1 MRKLTLIAA
10 IALILAPALAV
21 RAIAQAASAPS
32 SEHPLTG
39 SSELAQRCATLSGLA
54 GSQMGEA
61 SARIISARFNA
72 PAAPQ
77 PPPPGAPPWVSG
89 LPALPEHC
97 EIVGVLRERTA
108 PDGQHYAVR
117 FHMRLPSAWNSR
129 FLFQGGGGTNGELG
143 DAAGVI
149 QPGMPLAVQGGY
161 AVVSTD
167 TGHDNALNVDPARE
181 GNIAFGHD
189 YQARVEYSE
198 TALDSV
204 ATVGK
209 AIASVFYERKPA
221 YSYFAGCSNGGR
233 EGMVF
238 AQRFP
243 AQFDGILA
251 ESPAFAVP
259 KAAIA
264 EANDVQAFSRLAR
277 QMNLGTP
284 ETPDIARTFSD
295 GDLKLVADA
304 ITESCDALDGLAD
317 GMVEDFQSCTTAVV
331 KPALDERLCQ
341 GPKADGCL
349 SDAQM
354 EALIRS
360 LNGPHNTK
368 GEALY
373 SDWPWDPGMAAMP
386 WRIWKL
392 GVPGQIPSINIML
405 GSPALSGL
413 FLTPPR
419 DVPDNLAAKQ
429 AFQLRFDFDRDAP
442 QIFSTAAG
450 FPRSG
455 WNLIGAQSTN
465 LSAFAA
471 HGGKML
477 VPHGGADPVFS
488 INDTVHWWLKVND
501 AAHGRAADFVRVFP
515 VPGMNH
521 CTGGPTTDQFDAL
534 SPLVEWVEHSR
545 APELIL
551 ASAGPMTP
559 FPGRTR
565 PLCPYPQIARYR
577 GGNIEEA
584 ASFRCASATR

>member
-1 MRKLTLIAA
+1 MSNSLIAA
-10 IALILAPALAV
+10 IAGILAPALCV
-21 RAIAQAASAPS
+21 PAIVQVASAPAS
-32 SEHPLTG
+32 APPVTVSGEW
-39 SSELAQRCATLSGLA
+39 AQRCLALSGLA

-61 SARIISARFNA
+61 SARIVSARFNA
-72 PAAPQ
+72 PSAPQ
-77 PPPPGAPPWVSG
+77 APPPGAPPWVGG

-97 EIVGVLRERTA
+97 EIMGVLRERIGT
-108 PDGQHYAVR
+108 DGQHYAVR

-143 DAAGVI
+143 DAVGTI
-149 QPGMPLAVQGGY
+149 QPGMPVAVQGGY
-161 AVVSTD
+161 AVISTD
-167 TGHDNALNVDPARE
+167 TGHDNALNLDPARQ

-198 TALDSV
+198 AALDSV

-209 AIASVFYERKPA
+209 AIASAYYERRPA
-221 YSYFAGCSNGGR
+221 YNYFAGCSNGGR

-264 EANDVQAFSRLAR
+264 EANDVQAFSQLAR
-277 QMNLGTP
+277 QMQPGTP
-284 ETPDIARTFSD
+284 ETPDTARAFSD
-295 GDLKLVADA
+295 SDFNLVADA
-304 ITESCDALDGLAD
+304 ISESCDALDGLAD
-317 GMVEDFQSCTTAVV
+317 GMVQDFQRCTTARV
-331 KPALDERLCQ
+331 KPALDKRLCQ
-341 GPKADGCL
+341 GAKADGCL
-349 SDAQM
+349 ASAQV

-360 LNGPHNTK
+360 LNGPHNAK

-392 GVPGQIPSINIML
+392 GIPGQIPSINITL

-419 DVPDNLAAKQ
+419 DVPDTLVAKQ
-429 AFQLRFDFDRDAP
+429 AFQLSFDFDRDAP
-442 QIFSTAAG
+442 QIFATAPG

-455 WNLIGAQSTN
+455 WDLIGAQSTN

-471 HGGKML
+471 HGGKLL

-488 INDTVHWWLKVND
+488 LNDTVHWWLKVNS
-501 AAHGRAADFVRVFP
+501 AAHSKASDFVRVFA

-521 CTGGPTTDQFDAL
+521 CTGGPATDQFDAL
-534 SPLVEWVEHSR
+534 SPLVEWVERSR
-545 APELIL
+545 APELIV
-551 ASAGPMTP
+551 AKAGPMTP

-565 PLCPYPQIARYR
+565 PLCPYPQIARYQS
-577 GGNIEEA
+577 GNIEEA
-584 ASFRCASATR
+584 ASFRCAAATR